1 MLADGLQAGTAAR
14 AEAEAGFDHG
24 LALRTVG
31 GARLAQ
37 DEVED
42 DPEAVGDKDGNERP
56 KRAAH
61 ATATSVLVDV
71 ANQDDVAGDDRSGD

>member
-42 DPEAVGDKDGNERP
+42 DPEAVGDKDGNQRP

-61 ATATSVLVDV
+61 TAAASVFVDV